1 MVSRWADADEFSR
14 RMRPSDAAPGRADIP
29 AARWAECA
37 NRFGPPVARHVGRPA
52 PDTARVPRAAY
63 DELRERHAA
72 LVAAQDQS
80 LADNAALVE
89 ERDAWRAKAADLDN
103 RLGHAESS
111 LREIAWGH
119 LSWFVAGG
127 ALTAIVCTLLS
138 VCIGRL

>member
-72 LVAAQDQS
+72 LVAAQDQLLGQRVA
-80 LADNAALVE
+80 LAE
-89 ERDAWRAKAADLDN
+89 ERDAWRRRATYAEAVNPSHLGSWTAGFVSALVCLGCWWALGQVVAAIV
-103 RLGHAESS
+103 RH
-111 LREIAWGH
+111 I
-119 LSWFVAGG
+119 AGG
-127 ALTAIVCTLLS
+127 
-138 VCIGRL
+138 